1 MSKGIFITGTGTDV
15 GKTYAAALL
24 LKKMREA
31 VNAGYYKAALS
42 GAEVID
48 GKRTAGDAY
57 RVCKTAGIDGDP
69 NDYVSYI
76 YDEAV
81 SPHLAARNEGNPV
94 SLDKV
99 KQDFVHIC
107 DEYEQVVVEGSG
119 GIVCPIRY
127 DSEKIML
134 IDVIKAL
141 KLDVIIVSET
151 RLGSINSAVLTYE
164 YAVNHGIGVRGF
176 ILNNYNPDDEMQR
189 DNKLMIEQLTGAEI
203 LGIVKENADEIELFC
218 GIDNLIK

>member
-1 MSKGIFITGTGTDV
+1 M
-15 GKTYAAALL
+15 A
-24 LKKMREA
+24 
-31 VNAGYYKAALS
+31 
-42 GAEVID
+42 
-48 GKRTAGDAY
+48 
-57 RVCKTAGIDGDP
+57 
-69 NDYVSYI
+69 
-76 YDEAV
+76 
-81 SPHLAARNEGNPV
+81 
-94 SLDKV
+94 
-99 KQDFVHIC
+99 
-107 DEYEQVVVEGSG
+107 
-119 GIVCPIRY
+119 
-127 DSEKIML
+127 EKIML